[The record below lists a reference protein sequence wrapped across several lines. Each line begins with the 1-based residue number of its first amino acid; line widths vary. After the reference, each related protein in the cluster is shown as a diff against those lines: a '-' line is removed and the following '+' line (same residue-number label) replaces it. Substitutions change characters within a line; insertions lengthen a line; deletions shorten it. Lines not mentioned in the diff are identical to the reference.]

1 MKTTTTTTTTTT
13 VSIAAIVKAYDNAEN
28 AVLAL
33 SQAFADLYNGLLT
46 TCNRDDKQVKAG
58 MKQAGLLFLAEKKG
72 TFNTPLLINALALA
86 GIDGDYCSAFFNG
99 MVDERGNRFVS
110 RARVSQVMTELGVTT
125 SHGKA
130 VKESGKAGKSTAPA
144 KSAAE
149 KEFERIQSMDAVERK
164 ALIAMM
170 KKAGLL

>member
-1 MKTTTTTTTTTT
+1 MKTTTTTAAN
-13 VSIAAIVKAYDNAEN
+13 VSITALVKAYDNAEN
-28 AVLAL
+28 AVMAL
-33 SQAFADLYNGLLT
+33 SQAFADIYNGLLVS
-46 TCNRDDKQVKAG
+46 CNRDDKGIKAG
-58 MKQAGLLFLAEKKG
+58 MKQAGLLFLSEKKG
-72 TFNTPLLINALALA
+72 VFNTPLLLDALALA

-99 MVDERGNRFVS
+99 MVDEQGKRFVS
-110 RARVSQVMTELGVTT
+110 RARVSQVMAELGVTT